1 MLPTRLSDLPL
12 HNEQMSEIA
21 MQRSVKVTNVQLF
34 TMIVGRKSRSLLG
47 RSQINMASTNMM
59 LGAVSEIYFRNN
71 L

>member
-1 MLPTRLSDLPL
+1 
-12 HNEQMSEIA
+12 